1 MEIGRYGTWVLFILI
16 RVCVGVISD
25 KCSGKVSYFGVLDGR
40 CVSESGKIVESRLD
54 LGRCFCNLDGKLRSA
69 EEGAAFLYTGGCL
82 SWMSTLPVLHY
93 SCPYSGGYRMIHWW

>member
-69 EEGAAFLYTGGCL
+69 EE
-82 SWMSTLPVLHY
+82 
-93 SCPYSGGYRMIHWW
+93 